1 MNLKSIKNNLETNIK
16 QGVIMVI
23 GELKETISQQEKQ
36 NKKLLRDK
44 NHLANKNKDLIK
56 DNRMLYNTLT
66 ELLNNEININEIQ
79 TIYKKVKTI
88 LYNHKENQ
96 DTTNQLRQ
104 VKETTNNDYLFNIVL
119 SLFEH
124 KDY

>member
-1 MNLKSIKNNLETNIK
+1 
-16 QGVIMVI
+16 MVI